1 MVSAGRV
8 FLPLVLVSV
17 FVHCSL
23 ACLPSTKKVH
33 CPCEKDSDCAIK
45 LNCTNCGNAV
55 PLPPK
60 CDVSVGECLNPYR
73 DGCFRGAISKL
84 DHDAF
89 PLKQCLRDGANP
101 RRICLDDD
109 DRTSGRCDNSPTGEL
124 FRGREIYIAPQNW
137 LSADLVATAAQVF
150 MVEYMKYPVFF
161 RYGGNSGQTSK
172 GFYEKHIKK
181 PIYDRSGVSTYELEA
196 IKNGGCIGTN
206 ENNLTC
212 KCTNPTSK
220 CAHVQFEIWA
230 SIAATVERM
239 ATARTIERGGLLGI
253 IGRIALMLPKWAVDK
268 DNALATYRGFR
279 DREKMARLFKRP
291 VSWKEYCDRFY
302 PNETRKTSKCPPPS
316 SDLEGVYYHR
326 LGNNSVAYHGY
337 FDGNGKNNCTLYPST
352 CKGSAII
359 LEACDW
365 GDFSK
370 FMIPLNNVSLAFH
383 GPGGRGGYKLPH
395 MSQIWAAAA
404 DRKEMVLMWW
414 WKPDVLFFEYA
425 GTEFE
430 MFVVLFPESTKEC
443 RVVRQE
449 AYKNL
454 CKNEL
459 PQTLRNYSGAYC
471 DDEPQVLQKVLS
483 VSLQVQA
490 KKINDQLFND
500 LYVPSPAYSFLKDY
514 QFDGENLQKVF
525 KRYYDIKRTHKY
537 SQDRWKQIEKV
548 AMSHSLCSVMSE
560 EKSESRINWKSSLKE
575 GFLCPKVMSLSER
588 QTLQDP
594 IPLSYLLLHI
604 ISIVNAVYC
613 LLSIVWRAVVPK
625 LKGLRLSSNEKH
637 RRNYEYV
644 LLVGISL
651 VYIDVALSTRE
662 PVSTEKIMEEND
674 GDFYCTAGFLS
685 RYFSIVL
692 TVVPLVCR
700 LRSMTKIFASKK
712 IRSYLPEESKKMI
725 VVTLVIFLLEVVYL
739 LLWILTDQAQNAP
752 TLLYSNP
759 YVAPGEAPV
768 FYAQSV
774 CPINMALS
782 SSMWHIFIVLVEFCM
797 TVFAV
802 LLSVQN
808 SYVET
813 IFQDSDSIGMAVYNG
828 AISQLIP
835 LILYMNIA
843 NINQDG
849 TINLLVSA
857 ACRWWTASALWAFYF
872 NPRFTNIVTKTLR
885 ACANTNYYK
894 SIKRI
899 VSAKSDAWTI
909 DAKEVEIQKTIGKGA
924 YGTVL
929 LGTYGNTKVAVKKFA
944 KAALSNA
951 DFVAELVSL
960 VDLRHK
966 HLVQFVGAILNTH
979 SLVIDY
985 MERGTLNRILQDY
998 SINLS
1003 AESLHAF
1010 ASNIAL
1016 GLEYLHSKGMTHCDM
1031 KSENILVDEHWVCKI
1046 SDFGL
1051 SEFVKDDM
1059 APTHSESLRAIT
1071 SDRDDGES
1079 EENVPA
1085 SSGPKGTLL
1094 YQPPEVTLG
1103 GEYTQSGDIF
1113 AFSLILYE
1121 IVTRK
1126 ELFFDATSNAYQ
1138 RVLQVANH
1146 NLRPTWVFDGPGLNE
1161 AEAEGIQKVAET
1173 CWDNNP
1179 EKRHSAAE
1187 ACTKLL
1193 RGEDD
1198 TDGIE
1203 TSGVKLANWT
1213 KNPNAKVDRSLDPG
1227 AQTARLPSGFDPSQH
1242 KWYVQEGNFKIND
1255 PPGDKCSLHDSYL
1268 RGKLDVDVSSPA
1280 RVYAFLL
1287 KFRRGK
1293 KLKNIKKNE
1302 QNMIQQINDLSSCN
1316 HRALLKF
1323 IGCTWNPAEP
1333 NPTRFLLFEQVD
1345 ERSFR
1350 NLKTVIIEEGPAI
1363 GWIAKLRV
1371 ALDLLDALRYLH
1383 DKNIFHGRLSA
1394 SEVFCLF
1401 QEDAPVLTKLVG
1413 IHRNIVKSNKAPET
1427 LSDEA
1432 NSAGWLP
1439 PEILMLEQYTEAG
1452 DVFSMG
1458 VLLWAMLSHKMPFEG
1473 EPVNVVNRAIVNES
1487 ARPDIT
1493 MKNMESIKNFH
1504 FYNEEMKVGY
1514 VDIVNMCWSQKM
1526 DERPRASVVYKIL
1539 KTWHKHVVTL
1549 KRLSGATSNLSWK
1562 SRPNV
1567 KKPPGDLRKSMV

>member
-1 MVSAGRV
+1 
-8 FLPLVLVSV
+8 
-17 FVHCSL
+17 
-23 ACLPSTKKVH
+23 
-33 CPCEKDSDCAIK
+33 
-45 LNCTNCGNAV
+45 
-55 PLPPK
+55 
-60 CDVSVGECLNPYR
+60 
-73 DGCFRGAISKL
+73 
-84 DHDAF
+84 
-89 PLKQCLRDGANP
+89 
-101 RRICLDDD
+101 
-109 DRTSGRCDNSPTGEL
+109 
-124 FRGREIYIAPQNW
+124 
-137 LSADLVATAAQVF
+137 
-150 MVEYMKYPVFF
+150 
-161 RYGGNSGQTSK
+161 
-172 GFYEKHIKK
+172 
-181 PIYDRSGVSTYELEA
+181 
-196 IKNGGCIGTN
+196 
-206 ENNLTC
+206 
-212 KCTNPTSK
+212 
-220 CAHVQFEIWA
+220 
-230 SIAATVERM
+230 
-239 ATARTIERGGLLGI
+239 
-253 IGRIALMLPKWAVDK
+253 
-268 DNALATYRGFR
+268 
-279 DREKMARLFKRP
+279 
-291 VSWKEYCDRFY
+291 
-302 PNETRKTSKCPPPS
+302 
-316 SDLEGVYYHR
+316 
-326 LGNNSVAYHGY
+326 
-337 FDGNGKNNCTLYPST
+337 
-352 CKGSAII
+352 
-359 LEACDW
+359 
-365 GDFSK
+365 
-370 FMIPLNNVSLAFH
+370 MIPLNNVSLAFH

-548 AMSHSLCSVMSE
+548 AMSHSLCSV
-560 EKSESRINWKSSLKE
+560 I
-575 GFLCPKVMSLSER
+575 
-588 QTLQDP
+588 
-594 IPLSYLLLHI
+594 
-604 ISIVNAVYC
+604 
-613 LLSIVWRAVVPK
+613 
-625 LKGLRLSSNEKH
+625 
-637 RRNYEYV
+637 
-644 LLVGISL
+644 
-651 VYIDVALSTRE
+651 
-662 PVSTEKIMEEND
+662 
-674 GDFYCTAGFLS
+674 
-685 RYFSIVL
+685 
-692 TVVPLVCR
+692 
-700 LRSMTKIFASKK
+700 
-712 IRSYLPEESKKMI
+712 
-725 VVTLVIFLLEVVYL
+725 
-739 LLWILTDQAQNAP
+739 
-752 TLLYSNP
+752 
-759 YVAPGEAPV
+759 
-768 FYAQSV
+768 
-774 CPINMALS
+774 
-782 SSMWHIFIVLVEFCM
+782 
-797 TVFAV
+797 
-802 LLSVQN
+802 
-808 SYVET
+808 YVET

-828 AISQLIP
+828 SISQLIP

-1242 KWYVQEGNFKIND
+1242 KWM
-1255 PPGDKCSLHDSYL
+1255 PLSLL
-1268 RGKLDVDVSSPA
+1268 
-1280 RVYAFLL
+1280 
-1287 KFRRGK
+1287 
-1293 KLKNIKKNE
+1293 N
-1302 QNMIQQINDLSSCN
+1302 
-1316 HRALLKF
+1316 
-1323 IGCTWNPAEP
+1323 
-1333 NPTRFLLFEQVD
+1333 
-1345 ERSFR
+1345 
-1350 NLKTVIIEEGPAI
+1350 
-1363 GWIAKLRV
+1363 
-1371 ALDLLDALRYLH
+1371 
-1383 DKNIFHGRLSA
+1383 
-1394 SEVFCLF
+1394 
-1401 QEDAPVLTKLVG
+1401 
-1413 IHRNIVKSNKAPET
+1413 
-1427 LSDEA
+1427 
-1432 NSAGWLP
+1432 
-1439 PEILMLEQYTEAG
+1439 
-1452 DVFSMG
+1452 
-1458 VLLWAMLSHKMPFEG
+1458 
-1473 EPVNVVNRAIVNES
+1473 
-1487 ARPDIT
+1487 
-1493 MKNMESIKNFH
+1493 
-1504 FYNEEMKVGY
+1504 
-1514 VDIVNMCWSQKM
+1514 
-1526 DERPRASVVYKIL
+1526 
-1539 KTWHKHVVTL
+1539 
-1549 KRLSGATSNLSWK
+1549 
-1562 SRPNV
+1562 
-1567 KKPPGDLRKSMV
+1567 